1 MDLIMQVDKHLSSA
15 PISKHEDTLSCS
27 SVIDFLSGL
36 SDTIQNIWWLVLL
49 IFTVLVLIVSLFSIR
64 RKANK
69 YTNKQI
75 NHLIKDGKYIP
86 GVFVELN
93 ESKEILRYF
102 IHRKRWKKR
111 LVQNFNFVYD
121 NAYGDILRKA
131 YKNPNICYKLSRKT
145 SLKKIE
151 RVTKSAL
158 DLHNNFNRSKVEFKS
173 DYKESQF
180 LFEILHYPYTDI
192 LSIMVS

>member
-1 MDLIMQVDKHLSSA
+1 MDLIACVDISVLSA
-15 PISKHEDTLSCS
+15 IILENEEDISFP
-27 SVIDFLSGL
+27 SVINSLSEI
-36 SDTIQNIWWLVLL
+36 SDTMQNLWRLVLL

-102 IHRKRWKKR
+102 IYSKKWKKR
-111 LVQNFNFVYD
+111 LIGSYNFVYD
-121 NAYGDILRKA
+121 NTYGDILRKA
-131 YKNPNICYKLSRKT
+131 CDNTGICFRLKRKA
-145 SLKKIE
+145 SQKEVMDAVNEAYELHDNF
-151 RVTKSAL
+151 RKS
-158 DLHNNFNRSKVEFKS
+158 DVEFKS
-173 DYKESQF
+173 DYKESNV
-180 LFEILHYPYTDI
+180 IK
-192 LSIMVS
+192 LS

>member
-36 SDTIQNIWWLVLL
+36 SDTIQNLWWLVLL

-145 SLKKIE
+145 SLKK
-151 RVTKSAL
+151 L
-158 DLHNNFNRSKVEFKS
+158 
-173 DYKESQF
+173 KE
-180 LFEILHYPYTDI
+180 
-192 LSIMVS
+192 